1 MRRHSLLFSASLLL
15 LLLPAGCSRH
25 SKSEKYFLIAGNT
38 KVPYWKTAAAGFEQ
52 AATDYNVTAV
62 IDGPEGLDVGAEAD
76 AFEKAAAAKPAGILL
91 SVLSAQRMRP
101 LIDKAMAAGTPVV
114 TIDSDAPESSRLFFI
129 GTNNY
134 QAGRLGAQKLVRLL
148 NGKGNVVFYTF
159 PAQPNLAERLKGYMD
174 TLGEHPGIKIVDVY
188 DIKGDSSAAFDKTRE
203 YLARTGNDKI
213 DAFVSLDSVSGKDVA
228 DALNRQHVSD
238 RTVIAMDVSP
248 DVLNLI
254 KSGAIQATISQK
266 PYTMG
271 YVGLK
276 ALAQIHEDEL
286 KGLKGHYET
295 DSFAKFPGFIDTGT
309 ALVDKD
315 NVDVYLTA
323 AKGNAVQ

>member
-1 MRRHSLLFSASLLL
+1 
-15 LLLPAGCSRH
+15 
-25 SKSEKYFLIAGNT
+25 
-38 KVPYWKTAAAGFEQ
+38 
-52 AATDYNVTAV
+52 
-62 IDGPEGLDVGAEAD
+62 
-76 AFEKAAAAKPAGILL
+76 
-91 SVLSAQRMRP
+91 
-101 LIDKAMAAGTPVV
+101 MAAGVPVI
-114 TIDSDAPESSRLFFI
+114 TIDSDVPQSSRLFFI

-134 QAGRLGAQKLVRLL
+134 QAGHLGAEALL
-148 NGKGNVVFYTF
+148 KVLKGKGNVVFYTF

-174 TLGEHPGIKIVDVY
+174 TLAEHQGIKVVDVY
-188 DIKGDSSAAFDKTRE
+188 DIKGDAGAAFDKTRE
-203 YLARTGNDKI
+203 YLTRTGNDKI

-238 RTVIAMDVSP
+238 RAIIAMDVSQ

-276 ALAQIHEDEL
+276 ELAQIHEDEL
-286 KGLKGHYET
+286 KGLTGHYET
-295 DSFAKFPGFIDTGT
+295 NTMAKFPSFIDTGA

-315 NVDVYLTA
+315 NVDTYIQTA
-323 AKGNAVQ
+323 LKTSAQ